1 MKKLILSF
9 ISILSFCLCFAQ
21 ANIRDSL
28 LRVSRAKA
36 DFVLSAFDS
45 LGGSKMLFSVLDRE
59 FYVIIRSKVRIY
71 EYYVWAEDSTS
82 IDFIAEIDHNEEINA
97 LKQKKHLTR
106 REKGYLKRL
115 EDNVQTVINGFNTKV
130 ALPPD
135 EEITWGSGPP
145 SYFVLKD
152 VNNKVLGDYRSELT
166 VVPTP
171 INGDLLIYLIL
182 GISEN
187 QHKFGFP
194 SPKVGY

>member
-36 DFVLSAFDS
+36 DFVLSALDS
-45 LGGSKMLFSVLDRE
+45 LQGRKMLLSLRDKEFYIIILSEDRLHE
-59 FYVIIRSKVRIY
+59 FYVT
-71 EYYVWAEDSTS
+71 AEDSTS

-106 REKGYLKRL
+106 REKRYLKRL

-135 EEITWGSGPP
+135 EEITWRSAPNP

-152 VNNKVLGDYRSELT
+152 NESEIAGLMFSN
-166 VVPTP
+166 V
-171 INGDLLIYLIL
+171 INRL
-182 GISEN
+182 
-187 QHKFGFP
+187 KF
-194 SPKVGY
+194 